1 MTPIKKAAGNTQKGH
16 NMRYRTGR
24 EAFIQGVRTLIPL
37 TPGVV
42 PFGLITGVMAIE
54 MGMSPGMS
62 MGMTLLFYSG
72 SAQLVALQLLQN
84 GALPVT
90 IVATALVINLR
101 FIMYS
106 ASLAPHLHHLPRR
119 WTWPMAYMLSDQSY
133 ALCTLRFSSGELG
146 RFAHYFYLGT
156 ALSMW
161 LTWQLSVL
169 AGVYLGASIPETWSL
184 SFAIPLSFL
193 ALLVPSIR
201 GAASLGAAVVGGV
214 IAVLAIKLPYNLG
227 LVTASLG
234 GVMAGLLIEHLRQ
247 KTLVNA
253 SADKVEGET

>member
-1 MTPIKKAAGNTQKGH
+1 MT
-16 NMRYRTGR
+16 YRTAT
-24 EAFIQGVRTLIPL
+24 EAFLKGVRTLIPL

-90 IVATALVINLR
+90 IVVTALIINLR

-119 WTWPMAYMLSDQSY
+119 WTWPVSYLLSDQSY
-133 ALCTLRFSSGELG
+133 ALCTLKFSSGELG
-146 RFAHYFYLGT
+146 RFAPHFYAGT
-156 ALSMW
+156 AVAMW
-161 LTWQLSVL
+161 LTWQLSVF

-184 SFAIPLSFL
+184 SFAVPLSFL
-193 ALLVPSIR
+193 ALLVPGIR
-201 GAASLGAAVVGGV
+201 GAASLGAAVTGGL
-214 IAVLAIKLPYNLG
+214 IAVSAVSLPYNLG

-234 GVMAGLLIEHLRQ
+234 GVIAGLLIESTGKKNLSS
-247 KTLVNA
+247 A
-253 SADKVEGET
+253 SASHVERETP